1 MDRHFRTPKSLH
13 ANRLLLAAMVAATA
27 SGCATERGFSLT
39 KSTPA
44 TPQTTAIAAQ
54 PNRDSVSQPD
64 ALDDVD
70 WSQVISQPSEVPV
83 QPAGYNDGV
92 IVASPAVFAQ
102 PPKGE
107 SDRSFGD
114 FLQLDPPRDDDADE
128 RMTPPEIDENEV
140 DELDVDAKESGKDA
154 DDEKNEGNDEVSDED
169 ADDKADSD
177 KREDSEIVATPM
189 PTGQPVEYFVG
200 TALSRHPKILAAR
213 QRVAAATNVIPQ
225 AKALPDPTFN
235 NTFWPLHDNA
245 IQTAAGRV
253 ANQMSIN
260 QMVPFP
266 DKLKTKAV
274 IASREVQI
282 AQTEVDAIAREITE
296 SVRLAYYEVWFA
308 TRAIAIIEETK
319 DLVADLTDVAE
330 ARYRSGGSQQDV
342 LRAQLETD
350 RLDEKLITLAK
361 QKLVAQADLA
371 TLLQQPIGIL
381 PEASNELA
389 INDTQQQIEDLI
401 ALAEQCNPK
410 LRGLAWEIQRDR
422 DKERLAC
429 LQQYPDFSVGLNWGL
444 VSDNHDVLSPVA
456 NGNDQLSVSF
466 GTTLPIWR
474 EKINAG
480 IREAAH
486 RRSSTTRRLEA
497 ERDELYG
504 KIRRL
509 IVQAD
514 ALVEQSDIYE
524 DRIIPRTE
532 DTLKLSI
539 ADYRGKRTDFFT
551 LIETYRELLMF
562 ETQLARIDA
571 TLAGTIAQIDRTVGC
586 P

>member
-1 MDRHFRTPKSLH
+1 MDRQYRTPATKQTK
-13 ANRLLLAAMVAATA
+13 RILLGALIAASM
-27 SGCATERGFSLT
+27 SGCATQRGVQIASDTQKATSFVAAET
-39 KSTPA
+39 VSTNTRPE
-44 TPQTTAIAAQ
+44 AIAY
-54 PNRDSVSQPD
+54 RSV
-64 ALDDVD
+64 
-70 WSQVISQPSEVPV
+70 ETPV
-83 QPAGYNDGV
+83 QLAGFNDGMV
-92 IVASPAVFAQ
+92 VASPAAFTLPQ
-102 PPKGE
+102 DNDGE
-107 SDRSFGD
+107 LGLDSEEADVSSRSFSD
-114 FLQLDPPRDDDADE
+114 FLQLDPPEEDGE
-128 RMTPPEIDENEV
+128 RGSQGDGE
-140 DELDVDAKESGKDA
+140 
-154 DDEKNEGNDEVSDED
+154 SDED
-169 ADDKADSD
+169 EVRNTDSQTPPLP
-177 KREDSEIVATPM
+177 DSPTPSS
-189 PTGQPVEYFVG
+189 PTAPVEFFVNE
-200 TALSRHPKILAAR
+200 ALSRHPKILAAR
-213 QRVAAATNVIPQ
+213 QRVAAASNVIPQ

-235 NTFWPLHDNA
+235 NTFWPFHDNA
-245 IQTAAGRV
+245 LQTAGGRV
-253 ANQMSIN
+253 GNQMSVN
-260 QMVPFP
+260 QKVPFP
-266 DKLKTKAV
+266 DKLKTKAI

-282 AQTEVDAIAREITE
+282 AQTEVDGIAREITE

-350 RLDEKLITLAK
+350 RLDEQLITLRRQK
-361 QKLVAQADLA
+361 QVAQADLA
-371 TLLQQPIGIL
+371 TLLQQPVDLL
-381 PEASNELA
+381 PEATDELG
-389 INDTQQQIEDLI
+389 ITDTPQQIEELI

-429 LQQYPDFSVGLNWGL
+429 LQQYPDFNVGLSWGL
-444 VSDNHDVLSPVA
+444 ISDGHDVISPVA
-456 NGNDQLSVSF
+456 NGNDNLSISF

-514 ALVEQSDIYE
+514 ALAEQRDIYE
-524 DRIIPRTE
+524 NRIIPRTE
-532 DTLKLSI
+532 GTLELSI

-571 TLAGTIAQIDRTVGC
+571 TLAGTIAQLDRTVGC
-586 P
+586 PQ

>member
-1 MDRHFRTPKSLH
+1 MDWQLRTPDKKH
-13 ANRLLLAAMVAATA
+13 AKRLLLAAMVAATV
-27 SGCATERGFSLT
+27 SGCASGRGVSLT
-39 KSTPA
+39 KTSPA
-44 TPQTTAIAAQ
+44 MPNASAVAAQ
-54 PNRDSVSQPD
+54 PTQDSAPETNVLS
-64 ALDDVD
+64 DVD
-70 WSQVISQPSEVPV
+70 WSQVISQPSSTPV
-83 QPAGYNDGV
+83 QAVGYNDGV
-92 IVASPAVFAQ
+92 FVASPAVFAQ
-102 PPKGE
+102 PPKE
-107 SDRSFGD
+107 QSDRSFGD
-114 FLQLDPPRDDDADE
+114 FLQLDPPRDDDKDA
-128 RMTPPEIDENEV
+128 MPPEVEA
-140 DELDVDAKESGKDA
+140 DELDVDEKDA
-154 DDEKNEGNDEVSDED
+154 DDDAKDGKDD
-169 ADDKADSD
+169 ADDTSDDDSAATGESD
-177 KREDSEIVATPM
+177 EEGQAETIATPVS
-189 PTGQPVEYFVG
+189 TGQPIEYFVG
-200 TALSRHPKILAAR
+200 TALARHPKILAAR
-213 QRVAAATNVIPQ
+213 QRVSAATNVIPQ

-245 IQTAAGRV
+245 LQTAGGRV
-253 ANQMSIN
+253 GNQMSVN

-308 TRAIAIIEETK
+308 TRAISIIEETK
-319 DLVADLTDVAE
+319 ELVADLTDVAE

-350 RLDEKLITLAK
+350 RLDEKLIGLRK
-361 QKLVAQADLA
+361 QKQVAQTDLA
-371 TLLQQPIGIL
+371 TLLQQPVGLL
-381 PEASNELA
+381 PEASNELGVT
-389 INDTQQQIEDLI
+389 DTPQQIESLI
-401 ALAEQCNPK
+401 AQAEQCNPK

-429 LQQYPDFSVGLNWGL
+429 LQQYPDFSVGLNWGII
-444 VSDNHDVLSPVA
+444 SDSHDVLSPVA
-456 NGNDQLSVSF
+456 DGNDNLSISF

-480 IREAAH
+480 IREASH

-514 ALVEQSDIYE
+514 ALVEQRDIYQ

-571 TLAGTIAQIDRTVGC
+571 TIAGTIAQIDRTVGC

>member
-1 MDRHFRTPKSLH
+1 MDRQYWTPATKQTK
-13 ANRLLLAAMVAATA
+13 RILLGALIAASM
-27 SGCATERGFSLT
+27 SGCATQRGVQIASDTQKATSFVAAET
-39 KSTPA
+39 VSTNTRPE
-44 TPQTTAIAAQ
+44 AIAY
-54 PNRDSVSQPD
+54 RSV
-64 ALDDVD
+64 
-70 WSQVISQPSEVPV
+70 ETPV
-83 QPAGYNDGV
+83 QLAGFNDGMV
-92 IVASPAVFAQ
+92 VASPAAFTLPQ
-102 PPKGE
+102 DNDGE
-107 SDRSFGD
+107 LGLDSEEADVSSRSFSD
-114 FLQLDPPRDDDADE
+114 FLQLDPPEEDGE
-128 RMTPPEIDENEV
+128 RGSQGDGE
-140 DELDVDAKESGKDA
+140 
-154 DDEKNEGNDEVSDED
+154 SDED
-169 ADDKADSD
+169 EVRNTDSQTPPLP
-177 KREDSEIVATPM
+177 DSPTPSS
-189 PTGQPVEYFVG
+189 PTAPVEFFVNE
-200 TALSRHPKILAAR
+200 ALSRHPKILAAR
-213 QRVAAATNVIPQ
+213 QRVAAASNVIPQ

-235 NTFWPLHDNA
+235 NTFWPFHDNA
-245 IQTAAGRV
+245 LQTAGGRV
-253 ANQMSIN
+253 GNQMSVN
-260 QMVPFP
+260 QKVPFP
-266 DKLKTKAV
+266 DKLKTKAI

-282 AQTEVDAIAREITE
+282 AQTEVDGIAREVTE

-350 RLDEKLITLAK
+350 RLDEQLITLRRQK
-361 QKLVAQADLA
+361 QVAQADLA
-371 TLLQQPIGIL
+371 TLLQQPVDLL
-381 PEASNELA
+381 PEATDELG
-389 INDTQQQIEDLI
+389 ITDTPQQIEELI

-429 LQQYPDFSVGLNWGL
+429 LQQYPDFNVGLSWGL
-444 VSDNHDVLSPVA
+444 ISDGHDVISPVA
-456 NGNDQLSVSF
+456 NGNDNLSISF

-514 ALVEQSDIYE
+514 ALAEQRDIYE
-524 DRIIPRTE
+524 NRIIPRTE
-532 DTLKLSI
+532 GTLELSI

-571 TLAGTIAQIDRTVGC
+571 TLAGTIAQLDRTVGC
-586 P
+586 PQ